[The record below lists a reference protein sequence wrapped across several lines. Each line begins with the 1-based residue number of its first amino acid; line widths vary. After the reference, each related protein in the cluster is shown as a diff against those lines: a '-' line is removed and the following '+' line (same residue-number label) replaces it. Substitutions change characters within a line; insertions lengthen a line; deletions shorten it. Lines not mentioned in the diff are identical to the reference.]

1 MHSDATGVEY
11 LKAQGI
17 DDTVAAE
24 TAAERETVADE
35 VDDRLST
42 LIQNVL
48 AQYCTEPVSNSEK
61 VGDSNES
68 SAASAAAVDTRS
80 SGGPRPPASS
90 TKQPPAFRITP
101 VDTLDTTTSVAKR
114 CAIVTVSWRPS
125 VLLSLRHIMR
135 LAQSPAASKASSGKS
150 PFGTAIARLY
160 PLLVQ
165 MIGFAVRVRD
175 LEVIGAIQLTTK
187 PSISSTM
194 DNNEKRLFIKDGDD
208 VFIQRNIN
216 DSESNNPTD
225 GIRTSVYKH
234 FESNMRVVV
243 CRTSS
248 PVFTLNIYVPTAST
262 NDKGIPHTLEHLV
275 FSGSKRYPKRG
286 YLDTLAAH
294 NYSIGTNAWTSVDHT
309 CYTFAAAAEDAVA
322 NVLPVFLD
330 HILNPLL
337 LDEHFVT
344 EVYHYD
350 ETGKEKG
357 VVFSEMTLYENN
369 EMARGYY
376 CLNALMYNSSAT
388 YMHCNGGRTGDIPKL
403 TIEEII
409 DYHRKYYDA
418 NNVTVVLTGTFSD
431 EFEETYLQAIPA
443 DIVQS
448 RGCDSR
454 AFMDCSP
461 RRDGHPRHDSLRFP
475 SSNASSGTIN
485 FGWHGP
491 EHQDAETR
499 VALKILIEYLV
510 GTSSGPLNLR
520 FVERSSPLAS
530 SVRMSLENSINKT
543 INVWFSG
550 VPYAPQSANN
560 NNDGQ
565 QDASKEDI
573 MEDTKGS
580 EETLHLFEERYFE
593 NIMASELKRI
603 YDSRFDGDELAL
615 EKAAKRMTN
624 LLTTSIEDKQIDFLQ
639 RTQLAPDIVASHFS
653 SEPDGK
659 LHIGSLARQFDVI
672 AELAKRPIE
681 YWLALL
687 KKWLIDGTVYSV
699 AMIPDLELGSKLEA
713 ERKSNISDEMKRGMA
728 KPDPSS
734 KTATLPHK
742 QNLVVLDKAIGP
754 VTAVQTINADSGFVE
769 TQIQIP
775 IGDIPDELRVY
786 LAVFQDVLMDT
797 DLVLPAGVVY
807 DNDKE
812 VLKDEK
818 RIQYSEFASKMAD
831 LATLRYSLVGKGLEQ
846 ISSNALDG
854 FFDSN

>member
-1 MHSDATGVEY
+1 
-11 LKAQGI
+11 
-17 DDTVAAE
+17 
-24 TAAERETVADE
+24 
-35 VDDRLST
+35 
-42 LIQNVL
+42 
-48 AQYCTEPVSNSEK
+48 
-61 VGDSNES
+61 
-68 SAASAAAVDTRS
+68 
-80 SGGPRPPASS
+80 
-90 TKQPPAFRITP
+90 
-101 VDTLDTTTSVAKR
+101 
-114 CAIVTVSWRPS
+114 
-125 VLLSLRHIMR
+125 
-135 LAQSPAASKASSGKS
+135 
-150 PFGTAIARLY
+150 
-160 PLLVQ
+160 
-165 MIGFAVRVRD
+165 
-175 LEVIGAIQLTTK
+175 
-187 PSISSTM
+187 M
-194 DNNEKRLFIKDGDD
+194 DNNEKPLFIKDGDD
-208 VFIQRNIN
+208 VFIQRNSN

-225 GIRTSVYKH
+225 GFRTSVYKH

-275 FSGSKRYPKRG
+275 FSGSKRYPTRG
-286 YLDTLAAH
+286 YMDALAAH
-294 NYSIGTNAWTSVDHT
+294 NYSVGINAWTSVDHT
-309 CYTFAAAAEDAVA
+309 CYTLAAAAEDAVA

-337 LDEHFVT
+337 HNENFVT

-357 VVFSEMTLYENN
+357 VVFSEMSLYENN
-369 EMARGYY
+369 EVVRGYY
-376 CLNALMYNSSAT
+376 RLNGLMYNSSAT
-388 YMHCNGGRTGDIPKL
+388 YMHCNGGRTGDISKL
-403 TIEEII
+403 TNEEIT

-431 EFEETYLQAIPA
+431 EFEETYLQAIPP

-461 RRDGHPRHDSLRFP
+461 RRDGHLRHDSLRFP

-491 EHQDAETR
+491 EHQDVETR

-530 SVRMSLENSINKT
+530 SVRMSLENSINKAIT
-543 INVWFSG
+543 LWFSG

-560 NNDGQ
+560 NNNNNDNGQ
-565 QDASKEDI
+565 GDASKEDR
-573 MEDTKGS
+573 MEHAKGS
-580 EETLHLFEERYFE
+580 EETLHLFEERYLE
-593 NIMASELKRI
+593 NILASELKRI

-615 EKAAKRMTN
+615 EKAAKRMAN
-624 LLTTSIEDKQIDFLQ
+624 LLTASVEDKQIDFLQ
-639 RTQLAPDIVASHFS
+639 RAQLAPDIVASHFS

-672 AELAKRPIE
+672 TELTKRPVE

-699 AMIPDLELGSKLEA
+699 AMIPDLELGSKLET
-713 ERKSNISDEMKRGMA
+713 ERKEKEQANVAKIVDKDAHATFIKTAVEKSKSNISDEMKRGMA

-754 VTAVQTINADSGFVE
+754 VTAVQTINADTGFVE
-769 TQIQIP
+769 AQIQIP
-775 IGDIPDELRVY
+775 IGDIPEELRVY
-786 LAVFQDVLMDT
+786 LVLFQDVLLDT
-797 DLVLPAGVVY
+797 DLVLPAGVIY

-812 VLKDEK
+812 ALKDEK

-831 LATLRYSLVGKGLEQ
+831 LATLR
-846 ISSNALDG
+846 NACIG
-854 FFDSN
+854 F